1 MSSEQSRSLALE
13 EARKL
18 LLEEGPQAVTLKAVG
33 ARIGRTHA
41 NLLHHFGTAA
51 GLQQELATYIA
62 DKACIAIKAAFRE
75 SREGSG
81 TTRDVVDMTFE
92 AFGREGGGAI
102 VGWLLLTG
110 NEAAFAPVAQTIHKL
125 VDEMYPSESA
135 HDGNGPMHRAS
146 FSLMLMSLGDALIG
160 ERLAKVLSV
169 DRDSA
174 RERATEM
181 MVAARSES
189 ERGLTG

>member
-1 MSSEQSRSLALE
+1 MSSAESRALALE

-18 LLEEGPQAVTLKAVG
+18 LLAEGPQAVTLKAVA

-51 GLQQELATYIA
+51 GLQEELAAYIA
-62 DKACIAIKAAFRE
+62 EQVCAAIGEAYRA
-75 SREGSG
+75 SRAGSG
-81 TTRDVVDMTFE
+81 TVRDVVDLTFD

-102 VGWLLLTG
+102 IGWLLLTG
-110 NEAAFAPVAQTIHKL
+110 NTAALAPVGQMIHRL

-135 HDGNGPMHRAS
+135 HDGDGPMHRAS
-146 FSLMLMSLGDALIG
+146 FSLMLMGLGDALIG
-160 ERLAKVLSV
+160 GQLAAVMSV

-174 RERATEM
+174 RQRATEM
-181 MVAARSES
+181 MLAARRAAE
-189 ERGLTG
+189 GGVTN